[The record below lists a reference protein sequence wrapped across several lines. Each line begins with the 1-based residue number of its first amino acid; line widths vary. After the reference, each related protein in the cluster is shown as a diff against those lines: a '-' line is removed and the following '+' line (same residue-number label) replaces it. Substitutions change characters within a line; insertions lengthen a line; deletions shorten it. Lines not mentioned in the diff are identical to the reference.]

1 MRINPKNKYHLGK
14 VIYKSG
20 LEIEMNSILDPK
32 TGVLKLGHYIE
43 LVACHISTIWSKNK
57 RNNS

>member
-20 LEIEMNSILDPK
+20 LEIRMNSALDPK
-32 TGVLKLGHYIE
+32 TGVLKLGHCNE
-43 LVACHISTIWSKNK
+43 LVACHISRLWSKIK